1 MNLPACRMMLA
12 AVAVLLIAPA
22 TALAQQTVEIGG
34 SKAVLLR
41 PKAPSA
47 SVILMPGGDG
57 RIEAGA
63 NGTISALRNNQ
74 FVRTRQ
80 AYLARKLAVLVV
92 DADVDLKRAVDYMA
106 AIKRPVTV
114 IGTSR
119 GTLRAA
125 RGIAGGARPDALVL
139 TSGFLTDESG
149 GHENVAN
156 ILGSPKALPRTLVIH
171 HRQDGCR
178 FTLPAGVAPF
188 MRWSAGRA
196 RVVWLDGGTSQG
208 NPCQARAYHGFNGL
222 DSRVVSL
229 AAGFL

>member
-1 MNLPACRMMLA
+1 MSLPTCRMMLA

-22 TALAQQTVEIGG
+22 TALAQQTVMIGG

-63 NGTISALRNNQ
+63 NGTISSLRNNQ
-74 FVRTRQ
+74 LVRTRQ

-149 GHENVAN
+149 SHENVAN
-156 ILGSPKALPRTLVIH
+156 ILGSPKALPRTLVIPSSA
-171 HRQDGCR
+171 RR
-178 FTLPAGVAPF
+178 LPLHAARRRGAFHALV
-188 MRWSAGRA
+188 GRS
-196 RVVWLDGGTSQG
+196 R
-208 NPCQARAYHGFNGL
+208 PYGL
-222 DSRVVSL
+222 
-229 AAGFL
+229 A